1 VPLLESNSLTFTRPQ
16 LLATALET
24 GGGKVPMK
32 DIEATIQAQ
41 IKAGSLL
48 NVPVASGHG
57 NDLLI
62 SRQTWDA
69 EKSVLTRVL
78 EGKDAV
84 APLMG
89 RVPGSL
95 MTDLTAGQ
103 RAATRMILETP
114 DRFTVVQGYAG
125 VGKTTQ
131 FKAVMSAISL
141 LPEETRPRVIG
152 LGPTHRAVGEM
163 QSAGVDA
170 QTTASFLHD
179 TQLQQRNGQTPDF
192 SNTLFLLDESS
203 MVGLADTAKALS

>member
-1 VPLLESNSLTFTRPQ
+1 
-16 LLATALET
+16 
-24 GGGKVPMK
+24 MK

-131 FKAVMSAISL
+131 FKA
-141 LPEETRPRVIG
+141 G
-152 LGPTHRAVGEM
+152 
-163 QSAGVDA
+163 
-170 QTTASFLHD
+170 
-179 TQLQQRNGQTPDF
+179 
-192 SNTLFLLDESS
+192 
-203 MVGLADTAKALS
+203 ADTPRRGRDAERRRRRADDRLIPSRHAAAAAQRPDAGFQQHAVPAR